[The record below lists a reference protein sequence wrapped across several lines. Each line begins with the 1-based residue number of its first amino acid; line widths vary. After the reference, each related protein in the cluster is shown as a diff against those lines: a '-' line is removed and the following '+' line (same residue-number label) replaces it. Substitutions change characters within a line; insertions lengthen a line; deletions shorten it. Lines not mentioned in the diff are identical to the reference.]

1 MCRPQSIPAEDPDV
15 LFDNGEDIS
24 QHMNDERT
32 EPLGTHRGSFKFE
45 QLFNGL
51 GTHPDSIK

>member
-1 MCRPQSIPAEDPDV
+1 MCRPQSISAEDLDV

-32 EPLGTHRGSFKFE
+32 ERPIPHRGSFKSDC
-45 QLFNGL
+45 
-51 GTHPDSIK
+51 HPGFRQDDNSF